1 MPALGFVEALRV
13 ALGGETAER
22 TGIVVQELRL
32 PRVVGALLGA
42 MFGLAGTIMQDTL
55 RNPMAGPE
63 FLGVASGASLFVAVV
78 ALFPVGLAP
87 VWHPLLA
94 LVAGVL
100 CAWAILGM
108 THRATDPVRVLL
120 TGGVFT
126 TLLGVPFFL
135 RLLVR
140 SR

>member
-1 MPALGFVEALRV
+1 LGFVEALRV

-22 TGIVVQELRL
+22 AGFVVQELRL
-32 PRVVGALLGA
+32 PRVVGALLLGA

-63 FLGVASGASLFVAVV
+63 FLGVASGASLFVAFV

-100 CAWAILGM
+100 CAGAILG
-108 THRATDPVRVLL
+108 
-120 TGGVFT
+120 
-126 TLLGVPFFL
+126 
-135 RLLVR
+135 
-140 SR
+140 